1 MCHRACACHRCRL
14 KRPAKARDGGR
25 ACSCSR
31 CRLSDCPEPPRG
43 RKTRRWFR
51 KARQSGWPLSCCR
64 DRPGRRGNCSSRLM
78 RRRLPQNCRGRQSAP
93 HPDMPSTP
101 LVGHGNQL
109 CACFPQTLCD
119 IPAAAKYQS
128 IAPSRFLALFPLPPR
143 RQATAP
149 PHRLHLYISSKLAAL
164 PPCNSSGSMAVFPAC
179 LAIGPN
185 STKPL
190 PMLDQRR
197 RGQCGAARAGGS
209 KVKETRLHPSLR
221 EGARHGPRPSC
232 RLLGRADVG
241 IGLTVTL
248 LPTRA
253 ALASLSRSVQ
263 RPCRQRGSARS
274 CQRPRP
280 CLAQ

>member
-1 MCHRACACHRCRL
+1 MLPPNALRHSCR
-14 KRPAKARDGGR
+14 
-25 ACSCSR
+25 SEVS
-31 CRLSDCPEPPRG
+31 
-43 RKTRRWFR
+43 
-51 KARQSGWPLSCCR
+51 
-64 DRPGRRGNCSSRLM
+64 
-78 RRRLPQNCRGRQSAP
+78 
-93 HPDMPSTP
+93 
-101 LVGHGNQL
+101 
-109 CACFPQTLCD
+109 
-119 IPAAAKYQS
+119 S

-209 KVKETRLHPSLR
+209 KVKETRFAPVVARGRPPRAKAVMPSSR
-221 EGARHGPRPSC
+221 PCRRRHRINC
-232 RLLGRADVG
+232 YV
-241 IGLTVTL
+241 